1 MYFVPSDAVSQC
13 RDFMSGIQKELCYL
27 LLGFLLLFSIAKT
40 VIPMQLPWDKYG
52 YDCLWFVVLY
62 LTGAYLRRYEMPF
75 GSRRWRAA
83 ALYLGSAAAVL
94 ALFSYFGWFI

>member
-13 RDFMSGIQKELCYL
+13 RDFMSGPEGAVLSAAC
-27 LLGFLLLFSIAKT
+27 FLLLFSIAKT